1 MYLPKADTLQQY
13 TLTCNSKD
21 NAPKSIAIYGSAD
34 GKTYEKIDE
43 RQNQSFRRDLSIN
56 FYAVSNTKEY
66 SYYRLDIENA
76 DVQNIGLCELQLI
89 CGQKDEAEDQ
99 VLYGDV
105 DGNQKIDATDALY
118 VLQNCVGIRELDERA
133 TKAADVNNDGRIDTT
148 DALNILQKAVGI
160 LDMFEAEE

>member
-1 MYLPKADTLQQY
+1 M
-13 TLTCNSKD
+13 
-21 NAPKSIAIYGSAD
+21 
-34 GKTYEKIDE
+34 
-43 RQNQSFRRDLSIN
+43 
-56 FYAVSNTKEY
+56 
-66 SYYRLDIENA
+66 
-76 DVQNIGLCELQLI
+76 
-89 CGQKDEAEDQ
+89 
-99 VLYGDV
+99 LYGDV